1 MLDRLCPDGYA
12 VMSETGKQQRN
23 KQKGEKDTFT
33 IQRGCGWCHTGHTRH
48 SFLVSYDSTRTGL
61 THPWQTYE
69 STAAQNS
76 LVSGRSSGLA
86 KWRWRSELM
95 FAQRFQLWW
104 HHHGWQQEVNFRWA
118 CCSQQAVT
126 GSHRRGNTR
135 ASWWKDD
142 WRASLVSSL
151 HVLNKHSS
159 SKFPKHT
166 KNSG

>member
-33 IQRGCGWCHTGHTRH
+33 RGCGWCHTGHTRH
-48 SFLVSYDSTRTGL
+48 SFLVSYDSTIWHIHDKHMKVQRRRTV
-61 THPWQTYE
+61 WC
-69 STAAQNS
+69 
-76 LVSGRSSGLA
+76 LVGRQGSPSDVGEANWCLLSVSSCGDIIMGDS
-86 KWRWRSELM
+86 RR
-95 FAQRFQLWW
+95 
-104 HHHGWQQEVNFRWA
+104 VNFRWA

-151 HVLNKHSS
+151 HVLRKHTS